1 MYEVVQ
7 ETLRPMASLHHPMLH
22 SDVKDVNVFFSNP
35 FSLGKVWKRPLYMS
49 QKDKLCKV
57 SDADKA

>member
-1 MYEVVQ
+1 
-7 ETLRPMASLHHPMLH
+7 MLMF
-22 SDVKDVNVFFSNP
+22 FFSNL